1 MMESVNAADSAAPDP
16 TPNRSARADNPASEG
31 RSAPR
36 PRRSSAGGQRRG
48 AGTRGSGS
56 QAARS
61 REPTGPGPSEAANPA
76 ERDRE
81 EGRNATVER
90 PNGDATAARRPEG
103 GGSRRQ
109 PAAVL
114 SGMAAD
120 HAYAANGYTRDSEVT
135 LSADRPEAD
144 TSAHESRPAM
154 ISTDHAGERTVE
166 GATGGRTSA
175 SPEPATPTP
184 PTSSTPAVFGF
195 DAVADA
201 DAPPPDEEPL
211 PDDRFINREL
221 SWLDFNARVLTLA
234 EDQARPLLERA
245 KFLAIFASNL
255 DEFYMVRVA
264 ELKRRLQ
271 TGLPLRT
278 ADGMSI
284 REQLT
289 LITERTAELVA
300 RHARCFEDFVG
311 PKLSEAGVEIVHWAD
326 LDGNERDRMR
336 DYFRSQVFPVL
347 TPLAV
352 DPAHPFPY
360 ISGLALNLAV
370 VARDPDSGPEFFAR
384 VKVPNNVPRL
394 VLVGGDQ
401 RVRVRYLPLEDLIAA
416 HLGALFSGMR
426 IVEHHVFRVTRN
438 AELEVD
444 DDRDEDLLQALERE
458 LARRRFGPPVRLEVA
473 STMSDHVL
481 ELLVR
486 ELDMDPGDVLRVPGV
501 LDLSALWSLH
511 DDVDRPDLKD
521 KPFVPATH
529 PRFLES
535 EPTHVLGG
543 GESTGRRSVFA
554 MLRDGDVLV
563 HHPYHSFSTSVQRF
577 IEQAAGDPDV
587 LAIKQTLYRTSGDS
601 PVIDALV
608 DAAEAGKQ
616 VVVIVEV
623 KARFDEQANI
633 GWARTLEKAGCHVV
647 YGLVGLKTHCK
658 VALVV
663 RREGSQI
670 RRYAHVGTG
679 NYHPKTARAY
689 EDLGLLTADPE
700 IGADLTDLFNMLTGY
715 SRQTAYRRLLVA
727 PYGVRSGIIE
737 RIEGQNV
744 LAKNGEPALIQI
756 KCNALVDEETIDALY
771 RAAQAG
777 VRVECLVRSMCAL
790 RPGVPGLSENIRV
803 RSILGRFL
811 EHSRIYRFGTDAATE
826 IWIGSA
832 DLMHRNLDR
841 RVEALVRVTDADAQ
855 ASLDRLLTRAMSDQT
870 VAFELR
876 RDGSWTQT
884 EAAGDATN
892 LQEALL
898 GGIVERPS

>member
-1 MMESVNAADSAAPDP
+1 MSRV
-16 TPNRSARADNPASEG
+16 TK
-31 RSAPR
+31 
-36 PRRSSAGGQRRG
+36 
-48 AGTRGSGS
+48 
-56 QAARS
+56 S
-61 REPTGPGPSEAANPA
+61 REV
-76 ERDRE
+76 
-81 EGRNATVER
+81 ATV
-90 PNGDATAARRPEG
+90 AAE
-103 GGSRRQ
+103 
-109 PAAVL
+109 VV
-114 SGMAAD
+114 
-120 HAYAANGYTRDSEVT
+120 HTNGYAIAGAVPVT
-135 LSADRPEAD
+135 LSANGPGGEKSGGARRTEVV
-144 TSAHESRPAM
+144 
-154 ISTDHAGERTVE
+154 AGRANE
-166 GATGGRTSA
+166 GDVAAPSTGGTGGSSGDGPDSPSTS
-175 SPEPATPTP
+175 
-184 PTSSTPAVFGF
+184 PTSAVFGF
-195 DAVADA
+195 DAPDA
-201 DAPPPDEEPL
+201 DAPPPFEEPL
-211 PDDRFINREL
+211 PTDRYINREL

-234 EDQARPLLERA
+234 EDTKRPLMERA
-245 KFLAIFASNL
+245 KFLAIFSNNL

-264 ELKRRLQ
+264 ELKRRMQ

-284 REQLT
+284 REQLAQ
-289 LITERTAELVA
+289 ITERTAELVA
-300 RHARCFEDFVG
+300 RHAHCFEDVVW
-311 PKLSEAGVEIVHWAD
+311 PELTDAGVEIVHWEE
-326 LDGNERDRMR
+326 LDSNERDRMR

-352 DPAHPFPY
+352 DPVHPFPY

-370 VARDPDSGPEFFAR
+370 VARDPDGGPEFFAR

-394 VLVGGDQ
+394 ILVSGDP

-416 HLGALFSGMR
+416 HLGGLFSGMR

-501 LDLSALWSLH
+501 LDLTALWGLY

-543 GESTGRRSVFA
+543 GETSGRRSVFA

-658 VALVV
+658 IALVV
-663 RREGSQI
+663 RREGNQI
-670 RRYAHVGTG
+670 RRYAHIGTG

-727 PYGVRSGIIE
+727 PYGVRSGLIA
-737 RIEGQNV
+737 RIEAQTE
-744 LAKNGEPALIQI
+744 LAKAGEPALVQI

-771 RAAQAG
+771 RASAAG
-777 VRVECLVRSMCAL
+777 VRVECVVRSMCAL

-811 EHSRIYRFGTDAATE
+811 EHSRIYRFGIGDATE
-826 IWIGSA
+826 VWIGSA
-832 DLMHRNLDR
+832 DIMHRNLDR

-870 VAFELR
+870 IAFELQP
-876 RDGSWTQT
+876 DGSWIQPTG
-884 EAAGDATN
+884 APDATL

-898 GGIVERPS
+898 GGIVERAS